1 MINNKKSKI
10 LIGCLALLLVLSVG
24 YAYFSQNITINGTA
38 TAKGDFNITPTCIPG
53 PLENADTSILHAS
66 VLNNHGYKNETC
78 TVNDANDTVT
88 IKTEFEYPG
97 AGRLYT
103 IKMTNTGTID
113 AIAPESLQLNPKDK
127 FCYTEDKDADPKT
140 GICAESSSADSSV
153 YAFQVGDGNI
163 YFGGDGTPQD
173 ILNEFVQEGAD
184 DIILKPGNSLY
195 YFVYLTIPE
204 SFTTNSGVLNA
215 VYEAPYKATF
225 TQSLN

>member
-1 MINNKKSKI
+1 MPGIVEGTDS
-10 LIGCLALLLVLSVG
+10 
-24 YAYFSQNITINGTA
+24 YFSTIGMVNR
-38 TAKGDFNITPTCIPG
+38 
-53 PLENADTSILHAS
+53 
-66 VLNNHGYKNETC
+66 GYKNETC

-88 IKTEFEYPG
+88 IKTELEYPG
-97 AGRLYT
+97 AGRVYT

-113 AIAPESLQLNPKDK
+113 AIAPLKLELNPKDK

-140 GICAESSSADSSV
+140 GICAEGGSANSYL

-163 YFGGDGTPQD
+163 YFGSDGTPQD

-215 VYEAPYKATF
+215 IYEAPYKATF
-225 TQSLN
+225 TQKSN